1 MNTLRVDGNLVYDR
15 LRNLNEITDILGR
28 MREIAVR
35 AASVDTTNLKRVSL
49 ELEFQTLKNEVT
61 RLGELMLGDD
71 VVLNV

>member
-15 LRNLNEITDILGR
+15 LRNLNKITDILGR

-35 AASVDTTNLKRVSL
+35 AAS
-49 ELEFQTLKNEVT
+49 KNEVT
-61 RLGELMLGDD
+61 RLGESMLGDD

>member
-1 MNTLRVDGNLVYDR
+1 VNTLRVDGNLVYDR

-49 ELEFQTLKNEVT
+49 ELEFQTLKHEVT

-71 VVLNV
+71 VILNV